1 MSNLLTPPL
10 KWAGGKRWLTP
21 ILQDVWSQHQ
31 SRRLVEPFA
40 GGLAVALTLNP
51 KTALLN
57 DTNPHLINFYQQ
69 INQGLKVTKRL
80 SNSSDYF
87 YRRRQE
93 FNDKIRRNDFLTE
106 DAAQLFYFLN
116 RTGYNGLCRFNNS
129 GLFNVPFGRY
139 KKINYR
145 QDFDE
150 FSGTFKHWD
159 FKNVD
164 FAELN
169 IESDDF
175 LYLDP
180 PYDSEFTKYCKK
192 DFTWDDQVRLV
203 EWLADKDGPIIS
215 SNQATDRVLSLYR
228 QHGFQIA
235 LLKAPRMISCNG
247 DRKPAVEMF
256 AWKNMDIQLKPCKF
270 LLEQL

>member
-21 ILQDVWSQHQ
+21 ILQNIWAEHHC
-31 SRRLVEPFA
+31 RRLVEPFA

-69 INQGLKVTKRL
+69 INNGLKVTKRL
-80 SNSSDYF
+80 LNDADYF

-93 FNDKIRRNDFLTE
+93 FNDKIRRQEFLTE
-106 DAAQLFYFLN
+106 EAAQLFYFLN

-129 GLFNVPFGRY
+129 GFFNVPFGRY

-145 QDFDE
+145 RDFDE
-150 FSGTFKHWD
+150 FTGIFKHWE
-159 FKNVD
+159 FKNQD
-164 FAELN
+164 FSDLE
-169 IESDDF
+169 ISKDDF

-192 DFTWDDQVRLV
+192 DFTWEDQVRLV
-203 EWLADKDGPIIS
+203 EWLADKSCPIIS
-215 SNQATDRVLSLYR
+215 SNQATQRILDLYQ
-228 QHGFQIA
+228 QHGFSIA

-247 DRKPAVEMF
+247 DRKPAIEMF
-256 AWKNMDIQLKPCKF
+256 AWKNVDIKLSRCQYFLKQL
-270 LLEQL
+270 